1 LDQDTARTRFC
12 VGVATNVRQ
21 GDGSIPIRCPD
32 SLRNICGVDG
42 AKRSLESDGSARI
55 ANGDPSI
62 HRPRIQ
68 HVANGVQFD
77 VPVGIMNGDGAAR
90 EGTSFHTTVVGGA
103 YHLSADI
110 GKRSEEHTSELQSPC
125 NLVCRLLL
133 EKKKRPYV
141 YTVLSRHTYTAIRR
155 HRLPEH
161 TAPAMLAI
169 LSSARLHYRLT
180 YLPPCNSRH
189 DHPSRAP

>member
-125 NLVCRLLL
+125 KLVCRLLL

-141 YTVLSRHTYTAIRR
+141 LQEDPHRIHFFRNRYPPRHCVRTRRPLPAVLRS
-155 HRLPEH
+155 
-161 TAPAMLAI
+161 
-169 LSSARLHYRLT
+169 
-180 YLPPCNSRH
+180 PPPPNMSPIH
-189 DHPSRAP
+189 MPTSPSRFPLST